1 MPLDKAGVY
10 IKTMTEKL
18 LLTILFLLI
27 GLMTTFGQNELTGK
41 YILTDYP
48 GSYIL
53 LNADKT
59 FKFRYRSHAY
69 WDLACGQFEVK
80 NDTIF
85 FTYTSDMF
93 DLSCNSEKINMT
105 DTSDYFLQTGVD
117 KTYRPVIAT
126 FKKKEI
132 RTIKTGD
139 TTDLATIDRRTYYYK
154 RERKRH
160 ER

>member
-1 MPLDKAGVY
+1 MTDKLSLTTLLMLIVPL
-10 IKTMTEKL
+10 M
-18 LLTILFLLI
+18 
-27 GLMTTFGQNELTGK
+27 TFGQDALSGK
-41 YILTDYP
+41 YTLADNS
-48 GSYIL
+48 GSYVI

-80 NDTIF
+80 GDTIF

-93 DLSCNSEKINMT
+93 DVSCNSEKLNMT
-105 DTSDYFLQTGVD
+105 DTSEYFLRTGVD

-126 FKKKEI
+126 IKKKEI
-132 RTIKTGD
+132 QTIKTGD
-139 TTDLATIDRRTYYYK
+139 ITDAATVDKRTFYYK
-154 RERKRH
+154 RTRKRH